1 MAITTGMCTSFK
13 EEILKAIHD
22 FTSDTFKIALYTNSA
37 SLGASTTAY
46 TTSNETS
53 GTGYSAGGAT
63 LTTVSPTTSGGVAY
77 GDFNDVSFTSST
89 ITARGALIYNSSKAN
104 RAVAVY
110 DFGADQS
117 SSNST
122 FTIQFPAALSSS
134 AILRIE

>member
-77 GDFNDVSFTSST
+77 VDFNDVSFASST

>member
-63 LTTVSPTTSGGVAY
+63 LTTVSPTNSGGVAY
-77 GDFNDVSFTSST
+77 VDFNDVSFTSSS